1 MEATTLIQV
10 IEQNVLGGQLES
22 CSKDPVTGFFR
33 DGCCRTGE
41 DDAGSHTVCIRATAE
56 FLEFSRS
63 RGNDLSTPIPA
74 HHFPGR
80 KAGDQWCLCAARW
93 HEAFL
98 AGSAPKVA
106 LEATHASALQCYRL
120 EDLKAHAFSS
130 ET

>member
-1 MEATTLIQV
+1 MIQV

-22 CSKDPVTGFFR
+22 CSKDPMTGFFR

-63 RGNDLSTPIPA
+63 RGNDLSTPISA
-74 HHFPGR
+74 FHFPGL
-80 KAGDQWCLCAARW
+80 KPGDQWCLCAARW

-98 AGSAPKVA
+98 SKSAPKVV
-106 LEATHASALQCYRL
+106 LEATHANALQHCRL
-120 EDLKAHAFSS
+120 KDLQAHVFTP

>member
-1 MEATTLIQV
+1 MIQV

-74 HHFPGR
+74 FHFPGL
-80 KAGDQWCLCAARW
+80 KPGDQWCLCAARW

-98 AGSAPKVA
+98 AGSAPKVV
-106 LEATHASALQCYRL
+106 LEATHVSALQHCRV
-120 EDLKAHAFSS
+120 EDLQAHAFTP